1 MSLAE
6 AWDPIL
12 LLFIPDMILLWLDTW
27 ISINLSVHQVNTM
40 YKFSGSPRVEGDNE
54 EDDVD
59 DVENEF
65 NHMHGS
71 GQATLRWQQGED
83 VNISSSSRR
92 DSQPIPLRTNGQ
104 RVSYKD
110 KKKKFLRCYC

>member
-1 MSLAE
+1 
-6 AWDPIL
+6 
-12 LLFIPDMILLWLDTW
+12 
-27 ISINLSVHQVNTM
+27 M
-40 YKFSGSPRVEGDNE
+40 YKFSGSPRAEGDNE

-83 VNISSSSRR
+83 VNISSSSRHG
-92 DSQPIPLRTNGQ
+92 SQPIPLSTNGQ

-110 KKKKFLRCYC
+110 KEKKNTIPKVLLLEVKRKKKKLMLKVLCQYEWYINSHN